1 MRKLLKLI
9 AIFMLVTFGQSAQ
22 AALTSAAPP
31 NCSFSD
37 VVTFPAFAMADGCSG
52 AWVAAPPPT
61 QLDLFAEL
69 TSLGL
74 ANPFLLGKSDDPGSG
89 PFTSSSGGTNGTLF
103 LDNLLSGP
111 FVLGLHAAG
120 NFSLYFFD
128 GGNTDVSA
136 LFFVTNGVALNSQ
149 GGPQGLSHAELY
161 VTVIPEPEIY
171 AMMTLG
177 LGLLGF
183 LGRRRRQLAVAA

>member
-22 AALTSAAPP
+22 AALTSAVPP
-31 NCSFSD
+31 SCSFSD
-37 VVTFPAFAMADGCSG
+37 VIAAPSFAMADGCSG
-52 AWVAAPPPT
+52 AWDAAPSPS
-61 QLDLFAEL
+61 QSDLFAEL
-69 TSLGL
+69 SSLGL

-103 LDNLLSGP
+103 LDDLLSGP
-111 FVLGLHAAG
+111 FAVGLHAGG

-128 GGNTDVSA
+128 GGNTNVSA
-136 LFFVTNGVALNSQ
+136 LFFDTKGVSLNSHSS
-149 GGPQGLSHAELY
+149 PQGLSHANLY
-161 VTVIPEPEIY
+161 ISAIPEPEIY